1 MCWLFLTPALWA
13 GEAVPMAEDP
23 QVEARMVAIAEELR
37 CLVCQNESLASS
49 HAELAED
56 LRREVRKLIREN
68 KTDDEI
74 KTYLVDRY
82 GDFVL
87 YRPQVKPLT
96 WPLWFGPFFMLLL
109 AVWGLWRYLRLRRNA
124 LQVQTP
130 AAQEQAADAVAKD

>member
-1 MCWLFLTPALWA
+1 
-13 GEAVPMAEDP
+13 
-23 QVEARMVAIAEELR
+23 
-37 CLVCQNESLASS
+37 
-49 HAELAED
+49 

-68 KTDDEI
+68 KSDSEI

-124 LQVQTP
+124 LQVQTLAP
-130 AAQEQAADAVAKD
+130 HEPAADAVAKD